1 MSPSDFFEVAVFL
14 LSSLVSG
21 LSFMLMSLSVLVLQQ
36 SSLTKDWP
44 EIQKLEIPVWVLLKI
59 RRLGQ
64 VRDTKF
70 DINISNEMLQN
81 ASKCYGHSLFL
92 LFLNYLRRTNRGGG
106 VKSPPPDRHTHRV
119 KLAIRVCLQC
129 HFIYLH
135 ISSKQLWYSQQEHM
149 SNIID
154 NGYFLGFNDLLGCC
168 LETFLF
174 LIRERWILLK
184 LLKQN
189 LVMSLLASNWMAESF
204 EVMDYGDVWLK
215 WLNYI
220 GVTLQPLCMKC
231 KLIIRVPFQW

>member
-1 MSPSDFFEVAVFL
+1 MTMMSQFANKMSPSDFFEVAVFL

-106 VKSPPPDRHTHRV
+106 GGKVPSPRPSHT
-119 KLAIRVCLQC
+119 Q
-129 HFIYLH
+129 
-135 ISSKQLWYSQQEHM
+135 
-149 SNIID
+149 
-154 NGYFLGFNDLLGCC
+154 G
-168 LETFLF
+168 
-174 LIRERWILLK
+174 
-184 LLKQN
+184 
-189 LVMSLLASNWMAESF
+189 
-204 EVMDYGDVWLK
+204 
-215 WLNYI
+215 
-220 GVTLQPLCMKC
+220 
-231 KLIIRVPFQW
+231 